1 MENIQKQLKTLR
13 EMKSKGIVMEMD
25 QTALTQIRELQES
38 IRTEILQKYGPPPY
52 IIQMTLEF
60 PESMREPTTENINCQ
75 DLETITI
82 QLASI
87 EHVPYSVYYFLE
99 NIIKPFDGGV
109 FHRNAPHVLQARL
122 NGGKLI
128 EPFAFQEYSPECSHL
143 QYTIGYAGRPST
155 ASHIYISTRDN
166 SKNHGPGSQGSKTEA
181 DCIVGTII
189 GGMNDI
195 KVIERMKKQPGASKK
210 NGSIEDPNNHIQII
224 DLRIREPTVP

>member
-1 MENIQKQLKTLR
+1 MEKIQNELKTLR
-13 EMKSKGIVMEMD
+13 EMKSNGIVMETD
-25 QTALTQIRELQES
+25 QNALTLIQAFQES
-38 IRTEILQKYGPPPY
+38 IRTELLQKYGPPPY

-60 PESMREPTTENINCQ
+60 PEIMREPTAESINCQ

-99 NIIKPFDGGV
+99 NIVKPFDGGV

-128 EPFAFQEYSPECSHL
+128 EPFAFQEYSPECPHL

-181 DCIVGTII
+181 DCTVGSII
-189 GGMNDI
+189 GGVNDI
-195 KVIERMKKQPGASKK
+195 KVIERMRKQPGASKK
-210 NGSIEDPNNHIQII
+210 NGSVEDKNNHIQIV
-224 DLRIREPTVP
+224 DLRIREP